1 MENPNVRRVKIRML
15 REGKSEY
22 LVDAFFF
29 FFWMRRICRNEP
41 THVFAGVG
49 LNAVE
54 VVAGVLDVLRFDE
67 GFQKSS
73 AWRFLLPGYRYA
85 GWG

>member
-1 MENPNVRRVKIRML
+1 
-15 REGKSEY
+15 
-22 LVDAFFF
+22 
-29 FFWMRRICRNEP
+29 MRRICRNEP

-67 GFQKSS
+67 GFQK
-73 AWRFLLPGYRYA
+73 ARRGVFCFLAIAMRGGGNPRLRTLPGMIGFAVTLCVECAR
-85 GWG
+85 

>member
-1 MENPNVRRVKIRML
+1 
-15 REGKSEY
+15 
-22 LVDAFFF
+22 
-29 FFWMRRICRNEP
+29 MRRICRNEP

-67 GFQKSS
+67 GFKK
-73 AWRFLLPGYRYA
+73 ARRGVFCFLAIAMRG
-85 GWG
+85 GG

>member
-1 MENPNVRRVKIRML
+1 
-15 REGKSEY
+15 
-22 LVDAFFF
+22 
-29 FFWMRRICRNEP
+29 MRRICRNEP

-67 GFQKSS
+67 GFQKKLGVAFS
-73 AWRFLLPGYRYA
+73 ASWLSLCGVGGNPHLRTLPGMIGFAVTLCVECAR
-85 GWG
+85 

>member
-1 MENPNVRRVKIRML
+1 
-15 REGKSEY
+15 
-22 LVDAFFF
+22 
-29 FFWMRRICRNEP
+29 MRRICRNEP
-41 THVFAGVG
+41 THVFAGAG

-85 GWG
+85 GWGVIPICEPCPV

>member
-1 MENPNVRRVKIRML
+1 
-15 REGKSEY
+15 
-22 LVDAFFF
+22 
-29 FFWMRRICRNEP
+29 MRRICRNEP

-67 GFQKSS
+67 GFQKSLAFS
-73 AWRFLLPGYRYA
+73 ASWLSLCGVGVIPICEPCPV
-85 GWG
+85 

>member
-1 MENPNVRRVKIRML
+1 
-15 REGKSEY
+15 
-22 LVDAFFF
+22 
-29 FFWMRRICRNEP
+29 MRRICRNEP

-85 GWG
+85 WWG

>member
-1 MENPNVRRVKIRML
+1 MRFWFSDGCVVSVEMNRRT
-15 REGKSEY
+15 
-22 LVDAFFF
+22 F
-29 FFWMRRICRNEP
+29 
-41 THVFAGVG
+41 FAGVG

>member
-1 MENPNVRRVKIRML
+1 
-15 REGKSEY
+15 
-22 LVDAFFF
+22 
-29 FFWMRRICRNEP
+29 MRRICRNEP

-67 GFQKSS
+67 GFQKLGVAFS
-73 AWRFLLPGYRYA
+73 ASWLSLCGVGVIPICEPCPV
-85 GWG
+85 

>member
-1 MENPNVRRVKIRML
+1 
-15 REGKSEY
+15 
-22 LVDAFFF
+22 
-29 FFWMRRICRNEP
+29 MRRICRNEQ

>member
-1 MENPNVRRVKIRML
+1 
-15 REGKSEY
+15 
-22 LVDAFFF
+22 
-29 FFWMRRICRNEP
+29 MRRICRNEP

-67 GFQKSS
+67 GF
-73 AWRFLLPGYRYA
+73 RGGGNPHLRTLPGMIGFAVTLCVECAR
-85 GWG
+85 

>member
-1 MENPNVRRVKIRML
+1 
-15 REGKSEY
+15 
-22 LVDAFFF
+22 
-29 FFWMRRICRNEP
+29 MRRICRNEP

-85 GWG
+85 GWGNPHLRTLPGMIGFAVTLCVECAR